1 MYLRHILPPLISL
14 RSCNLIYRKYRK
26 FSFTFASWFLV
37 AFISCDKKNSV
48 LGVSAGGPWERNMV
62 GGMNGDWGNVE
73 FVPSVGI

>member
-1 MYLRHILPPLISL
+1 LQLNLQKISQVFL
-14 RSCNLIYRKYRK
+14 H
-26 FSFTFASWFLV
+26 FASWFLV

-62 GGMNGDWGNVE
+62 GEGMNGDWGNVE